1 MTGLLQL
8 FIRRSDKYPKTA
20 KIESLGQNPL
30 FYKALTPDKKI
41 LKIKRRKW
49 D

>member
-8 FIRRSDKYPKTA
+8 FTRRNDKYLRTA
-20 KIESLGQNPL
+20 KIESIGHNPL
-30 FYKALTPDKKI
+30 FYKVLAVDKKI

>member
-1 MTGLLQL
+1 MAGLLQL
-8 FIRRSDKYPKTA
+8 FTRRSDKCPKTT

-30 FYKALTPDKKI
+30 FYKVLSADKKI